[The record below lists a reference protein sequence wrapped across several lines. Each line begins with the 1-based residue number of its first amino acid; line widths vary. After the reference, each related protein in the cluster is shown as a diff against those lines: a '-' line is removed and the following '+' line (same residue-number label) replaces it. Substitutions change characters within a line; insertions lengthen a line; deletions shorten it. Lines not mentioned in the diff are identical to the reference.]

1 MRRLV
6 RSLCFVATVTVLIL
20 QSCGKSAPVS
30 TERGNSAPA
39 AGRATAADSVASA
52 PEARPDW
59 KTHERLGVA
68 NAARVQYRAEDDPPP
83 WLADLLQAPDPN
95 VRVQALDAW
104 AQHPGESLDPVTFAL
119 VDPDQS
125 VRARAQE
132 LLEQELARR

>member
-6 RSLCFVATVTVLIL
+6 RSVCFAGAVGVLIL
-20 QSCGKSAPVS
+20 QGCGKSSPVS
-30 TERGNSAPA
+30 TERANSAPA

-68 NAARVQYRAEDDPPP
+68 NAAGVQYRTEDDPPS

-104 AQHPGESLDPVTFAL
+104 AQHPGVSLDPVTYAL
-119 VDPDQS
+119 VDPHES

-132 LLEQELARR
+132 LLEQELERR

>member
-1 MRRLV
+1 MHHLV
-6 RSLCFVATVTVLIL
+6 RSFCFVATAGVLIL
-20 QSCGKSAPVS
+20 QGCGNSSPVS
-30 TERGNSAPA
+30 TERANSAPA

-59 KTHERLGVA
+59 KTHARLGVA
-68 NAARVQYRAEDDPPP
+68 NAAGVQYRTEDDPPP

-132 LLEQELARR
+132 LLEQELVRR

>member
-20 QSCGKSAPVS
+20 QGCGKSAPVS
-30 TERGNSAPA
+30 TERVSSAPA
-39 AGRATAADSVASA
+39 AGRAAAADSVASA
-52 PEARPDW
+52 PETRPSW

-68 NAARVQYRAEDDPPP
+68 KAARAQYQTDDPPP